1 MKVIVHVQKFVDVAA
16 RGADINAYAL
26 VGRGIKAGSMVSAK
40 LAETNGSI
48 IGMLS
53 QNIPK
58 SKKFFFQFLH
68 FVKITVFVYLYIA
81 LNC

>member
-58 SKKFFFQFLH
+58 SKKFSLSCNPN
-68 FVKITVFVYLYIA
+68 A
-81 LNC
+81 LAEYSFWS